1 MTDAK
6 TTTVRAATMRDA
18 LRRIRDELGGDAVIV
33 SRRDLPGRA
42 LPFGGGKGEVEVVA
56 AKGEPTPQA
65 APVNRLRPAAFNG
78 LNASETRAAN
88 IVRELAAGGRLTL
101 PETTSPLLDR
111 LRACDFPEP
120 AARDYAALGDE
131 PAVLAALRN
140 DLPCGPAVASGRTV
154 RTVAAFVGPT
164 GVGKTTTLA
173 KLAARLVL
181 RQGRRVGLVT
191 ADSFRVGA
199 VEQLAT
205 YARILETPLETVTA
219 PAELPAALGRLH
231 ACDVVLVDT
240 AGRAPRDDAHLAEL
254 AALLSHHAPDGTAVE
269 AHLVLS
275 VTAGPRSLA
284 AAAARYGRLG
294 VAGTVLTKLDE
305 ADGCGAAVDLLRN
318 HAPAPVRLLGT
329 GQDVPDDLAAATPEG
344 LAAACLGDWRR
355 LTSPLNFG
363 PLNPARETAA
373 NMS

>member
-111 LRACDFPEP
+111 LRACDFAEP

-131 PAVLAALRN
+131 AAVLAALEN
-140 DLPCGPAVASGRTV
+140 DLPCGPAVASDRTA

-205 YARILETPLETVTA
+205 YARILETPLETVTT

-231 ACDVVLVDT
+231 ACDVILIDT
-240 AGRAPRDDAHLAEL
+240 AGRAPRDDAHLVEL
-254 AALLSHHAPDGTAVE
+254 ADLLSRHAPDGTALE

-284 AAAARYGRLG
+284 AAAAGTAGWASPGRSSPNSTRPTA
-294 VAGTVLTKLDE
+294 AGPSSTCFAT
-305 ADGCGAAVDLLRN
+305 N
-318 HAPAPVRLLGT
+318 APGSVRLLGT

-344 LAAACLGDWRR
+344 LAAACLGDWER
-355 LTSPLNFG
+355 LTSPLPSSGNG
-363 PLNPARETAA
+363 ASREPAGA
-373 NMS
+373 MS